1 MSDRNN
7 VNKIRKFVATD
18 RAFNVALF
26 ESIRNKDFKISV
38 NGDQFDLLEGYVE
51 GEYEPEVKLFNAEQL
66 LHRNFQQALK
76 KSGLSVSEFFE
87 KTGLL
92 EKLIPSTS
100 NIYKQRIAN
109 LSDTLKANDLTDFDL
124 LQYFAQVFTLN
135 PSKFYEELKGKIKV
149 NDKIAPITSQEYASK
164 LAKAMAHK
172 QFRDIIRYAYE
183 KSGSKLPFLSNTQI
197 LPGVAGAGKTA
208 VVLASIN
215 NPNEEIIVA
224 GPTQSQADTLQKSL
238 NRSQSYTFKALL
250 EELLGSQ

>member
-1 MSDRNN
+1 MENLNKVKDYLKLIDGFMYAASSNPNKDTPIGHNQVINSFAQNHQDKLLKEWNPLPEIDSDYYTVYQKAINQYYDEISYWLSLSDKNN

-26 ESIRNKDFKISV
+26 ESIKNKDFKISV
-38 NGDQFDLLEGYVE
+38 NGDQFDLFEGYAE

-66 LHRNFQQALK
+66 LHRNFQKALK

-100 NIYKQRIAN
+100 NIYKQRVAN

-164 LAKAMAHK
+164 LAKA
-172 QFRDIIRYAYE
+172 I
-183 KSGSKLPFLSNTQI
+183 SN
-197 LPGVAGAGKTA
+197 K
-208 VVLASIN
+208 
-215 NPNEEIIVA
+215 
-224 GPTQSQADTLQKSL
+224 
-238 NRSQSYTFKALL
+238 
-250 EELLGSQ
+250 